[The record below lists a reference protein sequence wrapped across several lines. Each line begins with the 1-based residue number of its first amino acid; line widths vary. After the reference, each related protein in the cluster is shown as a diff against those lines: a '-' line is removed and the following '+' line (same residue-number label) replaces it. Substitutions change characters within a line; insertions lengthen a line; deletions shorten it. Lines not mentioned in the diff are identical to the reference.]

1 MVEILTG
8 VHRIDGV
15 NPYGYVIVEY
25 DGSLTLIDTSMSKDR
40 QKVLG
45 YVQANMSKKPSD
57 LKTILLTHCHTPY
70 VRELQEQELL
80 STMKMQT
87 TCLGRRRCLHL
98 RERSAYYS
106 GFPNPS

>member
-8 VHRIDGV
+8 VHRIDGI
-15 NPYGYVIVEY
+15 NPYSYVIVEY
-25 DGSLTLIDTSMSKDR
+25 DGSLTLIDTGMSKDR

-70 VRELQEQELL
+70 VSGVYAIKKAIRSKFCYPRGRCRL
-80 STMKMQT
+80 SVW
-87 TCLGRRRCLHL
+87 
-98 RERSAYYS
+98 EEDDVSA
-106 GFPNPS
+106 